1 MQCHPLHTISYV
13 YNGDMQILE
22 TRRLILRPI
31 VKEDAPIYW
40 RFFSDPETM
49 RFYPS
54 TRNLKE
60 TEQFVQRQLERYQQ
74 DGYGPWAMVLKS
86 DSEMIGYCGLIHQ
99 IVDSADEME
108 IGYLVSRDYWGQG
121 YATEAAIGS
130 RDYAFIKLRTKRLI
144 SLIDP
149 LNAASIA
156 VARKVGMKL
165 EKQTTWQGK
174 RLNVYSMKRS

>member
-1 MQCHPLHTISYV
+1 MHV
-13 YNGDMQILE
+13 LE

-31 VKEDAPIYW
+31 VKEDTTVYW

-74 DGYGPWAMVLKS
+74 DGYGPWAIELRS
-86 DSEMIGYCGLIHQ
+86 SHQMIGYCGLIHQ
-99 IVDSADEME
+99 IVDSIDEME
-108 IGYLVSRDYWGQG
+108 IGYLVCRDYWGKG

-130 RDYAFIKLRTKRLI
+130 RDYAFDELKAQRLI

-149 LNAASIA
+149 MNVASIA
-156 VARKVGMKL
+156 VSRKVGMKL

-174 RLNVYSMKRS
+174 KLNVYSMIRG

>member
-1 MQCHPLHTISYV
+1 
-13 YNGDMQILE
+13 MQILH
-22 TRRLILRPI
+22 TRRLVLRPI

-60 TEQFVQRQLERYQQ
+60 TEQFVQRQLERYEQ

-86 DSEMIGYCGLIHQ
+86 SEEMIGYCGLIHQ
-99 IVDSADEME
+99 IVDSVDEME
-108 IGYLVSRDYWGQG
+108 IGYLVCRDYWRQG
-121 YATEAAIGS
+121 FATEAAIGS
-130 RDYAFIKLRTKRLI
+130 RDYAFNELKTRRLI

-149 LNAASIA
+149 MNAASIA
-156 VARKVGMKL
+156 VARKVGMAL
-165 EKQTTWQGK
+165 EKQTSWQGK
-174 RLNVYSMKRS
+174 KLNVYSMGHQP

>member
-1 MQCHPLHTISYV
+1 MGQLLV
-13 YNGDMQILE
+13 GRRRAYNECMQILE
-22 TRRLILRPI
+22 TERLILRPI
-31 VKEDAPIYW
+31 MKEDAPIYW
-40 RFFSDPETM
+40 HFFSDAETM
-49 RFYPS
+49 RFYPT

-60 TEQFVQRQLERYQQ
+60 TEQFVQRQLERYQH

-86 DSEMIGYCGLIHQ
+86 NQEMIGYCGLIHQ
-99 IVDSADEME
+99 IVDSVDEME
-108 IGYLVSRDYWGQG
+108 IGYLVCRDYWGKG

-130 RDYAFIKLRTKRLI
+130 RDYAFHKLNSKRLI

-156 VARKVGMKL
+156 VAQKVGMKL

-174 RLNVYSMKRS
+174 KLNVYSMTNK